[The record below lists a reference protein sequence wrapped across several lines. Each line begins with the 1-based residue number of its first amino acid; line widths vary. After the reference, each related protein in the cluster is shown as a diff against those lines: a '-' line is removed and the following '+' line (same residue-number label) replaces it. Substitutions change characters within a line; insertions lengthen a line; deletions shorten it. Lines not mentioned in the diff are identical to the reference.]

1 MVPSRAED
9 VDREEQVTLAEP
21 IPLPVHD
28 GVGRFFDLADLR
40 KGESVL
46 DLGSGSGMD
55 AFLAAHYVGPAGRV
69 LGIDMT
75 GDQLAKASRL
85 AERLGYTNVEFR
97 KGFLEELPVEQGVFR
112 EIHRVLRPGGRLAL
126 VDIVTEKQLAEAV
139 TCNSNRW
146 AACIGGAERQDRPR
160 DDRFGGSRRAACGGE
175 SSVPVSSPA
184 PRVEPA
190 VSTVSAAS
198 PCWLAQRRD
207 VSPDAGEFGNRR
219 PGISDRPPEA
229 NTRPDG
235 ESSPGG

>member
-97 KGFLEELPVEQGVFR
+97 KGFLEELPVEQESVDCIISNGM
-112 EIHRVLRPGGRLAL
+112 INLCPGCIPGDPPRPP
-126 VDIVTEKQLAEAV
+126 
-139 TCNSNRW
+139 S
-146 AACIGGAERQDRPR
+146 ERQARVGRHRDRE
-160 DDRFGGSRRAACGGE
+160 AACGSRNLQLEPLGGLHRRCRTPGPT
-175 SSVPVSSPA
+175 SRRSLRRVSSCCVWRRILSTGFLSRSA
-184 PRVEPA
+184 RGASREYSVRS
-190 VSTVSAAS
+190 VSL
-198 PCWLAQRRD
+198 LA
-207 VSPDAGEFGNRR
+207 R
-219 PGISDRPPEA
+219 PTA
-229 NTRPDG
+229 
-235 ESSPGG
+235 